1 MRKRHEKLFIVTGE
15 IMTIPPGIFEIKVRE
30 GSYIYFKMEGVNA
43 LNLFA
48 FIVEDELFALY
59 DANIKKLYATKN
71 IPMDELRK
79 CCVEILCYLLGTEE
93 YENDE
98 VEEVFEKAF
107 EADLIPSHYIPT
119 GAQ

>member
-1 MRKRHEKLFIVTGE
+1 MGKRHEKSFVVTGE
-15 IMTIPPGIFEIKVRE
+15 IMINPPGIFEIKVRKD
-30 GSYIYFKMEGVNA
+30 SYIYFKMEGVNA

-48 FIVEDELFALY
+48 FIVKDELIALY

-71 IPMDELRK
+71 MPIGELRK
-79 CCVEILCYLLGTEE
+79 CCVEILCYLLETKE

-107 EADLIPSHYIPT
+107 EADLIPIPS
-119 GAQ
+119 GVQ